1 MFEAEFV
8 RDAAVMAAVFG
19 MAGFIWFGWGQEDPP
34 PHWRIAL
41 GIGATLS
48 LLAAI
53 AGGFLAFDNWGP
65 ESALAARDDRR
76 LFGIVAGTEFALA
89 AIGAAILGLLGRSRW
104 TSSWICLVVGVH
116 FVPLAVIFGDPGL
129 YVLAALVSLAAVA
142 SVAASR
148 RTGIHP
154 SAIVAICVGPTLFLF
169 AIRSIITVLA

>member
-1 MFEAEFV
+1 
-8 RDAAVMAAVFG
+8 MAAVFG
-19 MAGFIWFGWGQEDPP
+19 MAGFIWFGWGQEDLP

-48 LLAAI
+48 LVAAI

-65 ESALAARDDRR
+65 ESALAAKDDRR
-76 LFGIVAGTEFALA
+76 LFGIVAGTEFALS
-89 AIGAAILGLLGRSRW
+89 AIGAAILGLLGRARW

-129 YVLAALVSLAAVA
+129 YVLAALMSLAAVA
-142 SVAASR
+142 SVATSR

-154 SAIVAICVGPTLFLF
+154 SAIVAICVGQTLFLF
-169 AIRSIITVLA
+169 AIRGIITVLA